1 MICTSYVYH
10 INSNVIIISLLLFV
24 LLMQLLNIASGISS
38 TQSWSG
44 SLWKA
49 ETRDEKLEKLGQVIP
64 RLEKQVELLQDRVGC
79 ANENLRS
86 DIQRWNAEKQA
97 DLKSMLIT
105 MADHEIQHYQQCMN
119 AWEKV
124 LVTLKLN
131 GIFLIPLQ
139 EYLLKYLYKYM
150 INHILSF
157 QVLKNV
163 YKY

>member
-1 MICTSYVYH
+1 M
-10 INSNVIIISLLLFV
+10 
-24 LLMQLLNIASGISS
+24 
-38 TQSWSG
+38 
-44 SLWKA
+44 
-49 ETRDEKLEKLGQVIP
+49 EKLGQVIP

-131 GIFLIPLQ
+131 GIFLIPL
-139 EYLLKYLYKYM
+139 
-150 INHILSF
+150 
-157 QVLKNV
+157 
-163 YKY
+163 